1 MILYKILSLYY
12 HYPKSWPQPKYA
24 KMKQLN
30 RIMVSQLLKS
40 YFFSGMLEVVTFSLP
55 ILRITILS
63 CYFLTITLFSITEV
77 AILLTAS

>member
-40 YFFSGMLEVVTFSLP
+40 YFLKNM
-55 ILRITILS
+55 
-63 CYFLTITLFSITEV
+63 
-77 AILLTAS
+77 